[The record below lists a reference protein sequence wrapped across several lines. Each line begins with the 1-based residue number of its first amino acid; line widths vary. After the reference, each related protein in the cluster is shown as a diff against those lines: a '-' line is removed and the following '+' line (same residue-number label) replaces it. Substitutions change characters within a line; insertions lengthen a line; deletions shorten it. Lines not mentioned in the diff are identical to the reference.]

1 MSFLSL
7 ISIGEHVDLLLNAL
21 FWFCFPCSSAP
32 HLEQIPSVSGFVPPA
47 IQSQCSTASTT
58 APPAASSSSSSSAA
72 TTANTVHNT
81 ATTHLRS
88 TTEESEIVLNPI
100 VSSVKISKT
109 VEIFSLVKQMEA
121 EGVEVTSLCV
131 GEPDFPPPQAVL
143 DAAAKAIVDC
153 DTRYTAVTG
162 TAALREAIADDLKRR
177 KKVEYNPQTEIVV
190 GNGAK
195 QCVYQGVLATCG
207 PLDSV
212 IVPAPYWPSYPE
224 MVSLTGATPIILETK
239 EEDGYLITPDALR
252 KVLSENDNVKLL
264 ILCNP
269 SNPTGGVHTEERLRE
284 LAAVLDE
291 YPNVAILA
299 DEIYE
304 RLVYNDDPSEG
315 HVSFAAISPSM
326 YQRTMTVNGFSKAYA
341 MTGMRLGYLAAPAR
355 LAKATTTIQS
365 QLTSCAGSIS
375 QAAGVAALRDVP
387 EEELEANVQVMREK
401 RDYVIDRLRK
411 MPQVNLKVPPTGA
424 FYVLPDVSAHYD
436 GDDVALCL
444 DLLKKKRLALVPG
457 SSFGAPGTVRI
468 SYATSMGELELAMNK
483 LEEFLLEDDF

>member
-1 MSFLSL
+1 MRLQSQS
-7 ISIGEHVDLLLNAL
+7 AL
-21 FWFCFPCSSAP
+21 GAVALALAASA
-32 HLEQIPSVSGFVPPA
+32 SCVGGFVSPPLHGVHHVA
-47 IQSQCSTASTT
+47 PPSQSAAHEPTAAAASPVSRSSTA
-58 APPAASSSSSSSAA
+58 ASGASA
-72 TTANTVHNT
+72 
-81 ATTHLRS
+81 S
-88 TTEESEIVLNPI
+88 TEESEIALNPI

-121 EGVEVTSLCV
+121 EGTEVTSLCV
-131 GEPDFPPPQAVL
+131 GEPDFPPPRAVL
-143 DAAAKAIVDC
+143 DAASRAIAGC

-162 TAALREAIADDLKRR
+162 TAELRQAIADDLRRR
-177 KKVEYNPQTEIVV
+177 KGLEYNPQTEIVV

-224 MVSLTGATPIILETK
+224 MVSLTGATPIVLETR
-239 EEDGYLITPDALR
+239 EEDGYLVTAEALR
-252 KVLSENDNVKLL
+252 TVLSENDDVKLL

-355 LAKATTTIQS
+355 LAKAVTTIQS

-401 RDYVIDRLRK
+401 RDYVIERLRK

-468 SYATSMGELELAMNK
+468 SYATSMDELELAMNK

>member
-1 MSFLSL
+1 M
-7 ISIGEHVDLLLNAL
+7 
-21 FWFCFPCSSAP
+21 
-32 HLEQIPSVSGFVPPA
+32 
-47 IQSQCSTASTT
+47 
-58 APPAASSSSSSSAA
+58 
-72 TTANTVHNT
+72 
-81 ATTHLRS
+81 
-88 TTEESEIVLNPI
+88 
-100 VSSVKISKT
+100 
-109 VEIFSLVKQMEA
+109 
-121 EGVEVTSLCV
+121 
-131 GEPDFPPPQAVL
+131 
-143 DAAAKAIVDC
+143 
-153 DTRYTAVTG
+153 
-162 TAALREAIADDLKRR
+162 
-177 KKVEYNPQTEIVV
+177 
-190 GNGAK
+190 
-195 QCVYQGVLATCG
+195 
-207 PLDSV
+207 
-212 IVPAPYWPSYPE
+212 
-224 MVSLTGATPIILETK
+224 
-239 EEDGYLITPDALR
+239 
-252 KVLSENDNVKLL
+252 
-264 ILCNP
+264 
-269 SNPTGGVHTEERLRE
+269 
-284 LAAVLDE
+284 LDE

-304 RLVYNDDPSEG
+304 RLVYNDEPSEG

-411 MPQVNLKVPPTGA
+411 MPQVNLKVPPTKA
-424 FYVLPDVSAHYD
+424 FYVLPDVSEHYD

-468 SYATSMGELELAMNK
+468 SYATSMDELELAMNK